1 MPDTSPFAP
10 DVKECPY
17 PAYDRWREESPVLW
31 SEEIEAWLVTG
42 YEEVRHI
49 LMTHEDFSSMNSV
62 FGGPTVEHPEFPSI
76 INVDQPLHH
85 KLRSL
90 VAKAFTPRTIDE
102 VWEPLISRRV
112 NEMLDAVC
120 EKDEFDVVAD
130 LSYPLPVKMIADVIG
145 VDSAD
150 FAYFKERSDS
160 MVTNLGRLPYPEVGS
175 EQEHNHERREDPE
188 SDPRDRDEEIK
199 PIAFYFLEQIE
210 DRRANSRDDLITR
223 LVDAEIDGEQ
233 LEDIEVIAFLILLL
247 IAGNETTTN
256 LITQAVRGLVE
267 HPDLIDRVNGD
278 PELMEKMIEEALRW
292 EAPIQSFYRRAR
304 RDLDLG
310 GTAVKEGD
318 ALLVLFGGAN
328 RDEAKYECP
337 EDFDA
342 DRGSPDHLAFGGGIH
357 VCLGASLARL
367 EARLALEGVVK
378 RFSALEPIEDD
389 QAWADTPFFRGMTS
403 YRLNFTERS

>member
-1 MPDTSPFAP
+1 MPDTSPFAT

-17 PAYDRWREESPVLW
+17 PAYDRWRAESPVLW

-76 INVDQPLHH
+76 ITVDQPLHH
-85 KLRSL
+85 KLRAL

-112 NEMLDAVC
+112 DQMLDAVC

-175 EQEHNHERREDPE
+175 EHEHNHEGREDPE
-188 SDPRDRDEEIK
+188 SDPRDEEVK

-210 DRRANSRDDLITR
+210 DRRSNPRDDLITR

-233 LEDIEVIAFLILLL
+233 LEDIEVTAFLILLL

-278 PELMEKMIEEALRW
+278 PELM
-292 EAPIQSFYRRAR
+292 
-304 RDLDLG
+304 
-310 GTAVKEGD
+310 
-318 ALLVLFGGAN
+318 
-328 RDEAKYECP
+328 
-337 EDFDA
+337 
-342 DRGSPDHLAFGGGIH
+342 
-357 VCLGASLARL
+357 
-367 EARLALEGVVK
+367 
-378 RFSALEPIEDD
+378 
-389 QAWADTPFFRGMTS
+389 
-403 YRLNFTERS
+403 

>member
-1 MPDTSPFAP
+1 MPDTSPFTT

-76 INVDQPLHH
+76 ITVDQPLHH
-85 KLRSL
+85 KLRGL
-90 VAKAFTPRTIDE
+90 VAKAFTPKTIDE
-102 VWEPLISRRV
+102 VWEPVISRRV

-120 EKDEFDVVAD
+120 ETDEFDVVAD
-130 LSYPLPVKMIADVIG
+130 LSYPLPVKMIADILG

-150 FAYFKERSDS
+150 FAYFKGRSDS
-160 MVTNLGRLPYPEVGS
+160 MVKGLGRLPYPEVGS
-175 EQEHNHERREDPE
+175 EEEHQHERREHPEGDP
-188 SDPRDRDEEIK
+188 RDEEIK
-199 PIAFYFLEQIE
+199 PLGLYFLEQIE
-210 DRRANSRDDLITR
+210 DRREHPRDDLITR
-223 LVDAEIDGEQ
+223 LVEAEVDGEQ
-233 LEDIEVIAFLILLL
+233 LDDIEVTAFLILLL

-318 ALLVLFGGAN
+318 ALLVLFGAAN

-337 EDFDA
+337 EDFDPE
-342 DRGSPDHLAFGGGIH
+342 RGSPDHLAFGGGVH

-389 QAWADTPFFRGMTS
+389 HTWADTPFFRGMTS
-403 YRLNFTERS
+403 YRLKFTERV